1 MAVQAV
7 EQVVM
12 VLVSQVLLEL
22 ELLIKDLLEVVQDK
36 AEALL
41 EAVAEVALA

>member
-22 ELLIKDLLEVVQDK
+22 ELLIKDLLEVVQGK
-36 AEALL
+36 AEPLL